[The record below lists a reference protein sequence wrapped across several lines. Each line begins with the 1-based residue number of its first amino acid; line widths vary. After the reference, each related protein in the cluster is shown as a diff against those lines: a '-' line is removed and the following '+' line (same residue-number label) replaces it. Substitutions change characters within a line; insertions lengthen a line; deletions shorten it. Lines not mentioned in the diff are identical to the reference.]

1 MDPNMARSRK
11 DLKRLADELAAL
23 TDEDRAAV
31 LADVARARRFRPLS
45 KGFRPP
51 TFPPTG
57 GRWIGGS
64 LRREETYGDDER

>member
-31 LADVARARRFRPLS
+31 LAEALGRRRPRPLPR
-45 KGFRPP
+45 GFKPP

-57 GRWIGGS
+57 EPWTGGS
-64 LRREETYGDDER
+64 LRREEMYGDDER